1 MRSALFYGSGVA
13 LVTPFSEG
21 RVDLRSFEKL
31 IDWQIDSMTDAII
44 VLGTTGEPSTISPSE
59 RAEMIECAASAVA
72 GRVPL
77 IVGAGSNSTA
87 TAILYAEQAQ
97 ALGADGLLVVTPYY
111 NKASRRGLIEHFH
124 AIADQVEIPI
134 VVYNVPSRTGVNL
147 EPPVAA
153 ELLKHPMLRGVK
165 EASGDIRQMTEL
177 CATCPGAALY
187 SGNDDQVYALMALG
201 ARGVISVAANILPGP
216 MHEMAASYLR
226 GDIEMSR
233 DLQFQTLEIIRA
245 LFSEVSPIPVKTALW
260 MMGKIQNEF
269 RLPLAPLDEART
281 ERLRAAMERWNLQ

>member
-21 RVDLRSFEKL
+21 RVDLRSFETL

-44 VLGTTGEPSTISPSE
+44 VLGTTGEPSTISPTE
-59 RAEMIECAASAVA
+59 RAEMIECAASTVA

-87 TAILYAEQAQ
+87 TAILYAQQ
-97 ALGADGLLVVTPYY
+97 GQSLGADGLLIVTPYY
-111 NKASRRGLIEHFH
+111 NKASRRGLIEHFY

-134 VVYNVPSRTGVNL
+134 IVYNVPSRTGVNL
-147 EPPVAA
+147 EPQVAA

-165 EASGDIRQMTEL
+165 EASGDIKQMTEL
-177 CATCPGAALY
+177 CALCSGAALY
-187 SGNDDQVYALMALG
+187 SGNDDQTYALMTLG
-201 ARGVISVAANILPGP
+201 ARGVISVAANILPGT
-216 MHEMAASYLR
+216 MHDMAASYLR

-233 DLQFQTLEIIRA
+233 ELQFATLEIIRA
-245 LFSEVSPIPVKTALW
+245 LFSEVSPIPVKAALW
-260 MMGKIQNEF
+260 MMGKIRNEF
-269 RLPLAPLDEART
+269 RLPLSPLDEAKAAK
-281 ERLRAAMERWNLQ
+281 LRAAMEKWNLV

>member
-281 ERLRAAMERWNLQ
+281 ERLRAAMERWNLP